1 MPPSGSRTPSASSF
15 DSAMQKPLTIVHTSD
30 VHLDSRDTDTATNGF
45 RSRAERAFAG
55 VVDTTLDVDA
65 DLFLIAGDLF
75 DNNRVDDSNI
85 DFVYGQ
91 FGRLDCAVV
100 MLPGNHDV
108 HDEGSVWNRFDFDV
122 AGDHVHGLMDHDGD
136 CVTLDDIG
144 TRVWGKAMA
153 EHAPENYPLA
163 GTPARHDR
171 HWNIGMAHGQVV
183 ERRVSQGSSPI
194 TREEIRTSGF
204 DYLALGHIH
213 VWADHSEGE
222 TIAFYSGSPVAHFAG
237 ANGGHV
243 AVVNL
248 CPNDGISVESR
259 IVSSWERAME
269 RSNGGFPF

>member
-1 MPPSGSRTPSASSF
+1 
-15 DSAMQKPLTIVHTSD
+15 MQRPLTIVHTSD
-30 VHLDSRDTDTATNGF
+30 VHLDSRDSDQPTDGF

-55 VVDTTLDVDA
+55 VVDTTLAVDA

-91 FGRLDCAVV
+91 FERLRCPVV

-108 HDEGSVWNRFDFDV
+108 HDESSVWNRFDFDA
-122 AGDHVHGLMDHDGD
+122 AGEHVHGLMSHDGN
-136 CVTLDDIG
+136 CVTLGDIG
-144 TRVWGKAMA
+144 ARVWGKAMA

-163 GTPARHDR
+163 GTPERQNG

-194 TREEIRTSGF
+194 TRDEIRTSGF

-213 VWADHSEGE
+213 VWADHSEGD
-222 TIAFYSGSPVAHFAG
+222 TKAFYSGSPVAHFAG

-243 AVVNL
+243 AVVSL
-248 CPNDGISVESR
+248 CPANGVSVESR
-259 IVSSWERAME
+259 QVSSWERTME
-269 RSNGGFPF
+269 RSSGGFPF

>member
-1 MPPSGSRTPSASSF
+1 
-15 DSAMQKPLTIVHTSD
+15 MQKPLTIVHTSD
-30 VHLDSRDTDTATNGF
+30 VHLDSRDNDKATNGF

-55 VVDTTLDVDA
+55 VVDATREVGA

-85 DFVYGQ
+85 DFVYDQ
-91 FGRLDCAVV
+91 FARLRCPVV

-108 HDEGSVWNRFDFDV
+108 HDESSVWNRFDFDA
-122 AGDHVHGLMDHDGD
+122 AGDHVHGLMSHDGD
-136 CVTLDDIG
+136 FVTLDAIG
-144 TRVWGKAMA
+144 ARVWGKAMA
-153 EHAPENYPLA
+153 EHAPENYPLVGA
-163 GTPARHDR
+163 PERHDR

-183 ERRVSQGSSPI
+183 ERRIGQGSSPI

-222 TIAFYSGSPVAHFAG
+222 TRAFYSGSPVAHFAG

-243 AVVNL
+243 AVVSL
-248 CPNDGISVESR
+248 CPNDGIRVESR

-269 RSNGGFPF
+269 RSSGGFPF